1 MTDAHLDPTRKHDYV
16 FLIDVKDGNPNGDP
30 DAGGMPRTDPIT
42 SQGLI
47 TDVALKRKIR
57 NTITLAHQGQPGFE
71 MYVEQGVAL
80 NPQIQRAYIEGGAK
94 EGETATAQQWMIRNF
109 WDVRLFGAVMS
120 VGDQKKH
127 AGKARGPMQLTFSR
141 SIDPVTPLE
150 AGITRVAPNKPEDL
164 AKGKVT
170 EMGNKHYVPYGLY
183 RGHGF
188 YSGALGTKAE
198 VTPKDLAAYWQA
210 LTMMFDHDRASSRG
224 EMAIRGLYVFS
235 HGDAYGRAPAHKLFD
250 LIRIKPL
257 GHSEARSWDDY
268 ADRIS
273 IDEDNVPAGV
283 TLTRLID

>member
-1 MTDAHLDPTRKHDYV
+1 MSAAHLDPTRKHDYV

-42 SQGLI
+42 GQGLI

-57 NTITLAHQGQPGFE
+57 NTITLVHQGQLGFE

-94 EGETATAQQWMIRNF
+94 EGETATAQEWMIRNF
-109 WDVRLFGAVMS
+109 WDVRMFGAVMS

-127 AGKARGPMQLTFSR
+127 AGRARGPMQLTFSR

-170 EMGNKHYVPYGLY
+170 EMGTSTTSPTG
-183 RGHGF
+183 
-188 YSGALGTKAE
+188 ST
-198 VTPKDLAAYWQA
+198 AA
-210 LTMMFDHDRASSRG
+210 TASTLEPSAPRP
-224 EMAIRGLYVFS
+224 ESPRKIS
-235 HGDAYGRAPAHKLFD
+235 PPTGRPW
-250 LIRIKPL
+250 P
-257 GHSEARSWDDY
+257 
-268 ADRIS
+268 
-273 IDEDNVPAGV
+273 
-283 TLTRLID
+283 

>member
-1 MTDAHLDPTRKHDYV
+1 MSAAHLDPTRKHDYV

-30 DAGGMPRTDPIT
+30 DAGGMPRIDPVT
-42 SQGLI
+42 SQGII

-71 MYVEQGVAL
+71 MYVEEGVAL
-80 NPQIQRAYIEGGAK
+80 NPQIQRAYHEGGTT
-94 EGETATAQQWMIRNF
+94 EGDTATARQWMIRNF
-109 WDVRLFGAVMS
+109 YDVRMFGAVMS

-127 AGKARGPMQLTFSR
+127 AGRARGPMQLTFSR

-188 YSGALGTKAE
+188 YSGALGTKAG
-198 VTPKDLAAYWQA
+198 VTPDDLAAYWHA
-210 LTMMFDHDRASSRG
+210 MTMMFDHDRAASRG
-224 EMAIRGLYVFS
+224 EMAIRGLYVFT
-235 HGDAYGRAPAHKLFD
+235 HDDAYGQAPAHKLLD

-268 ADRIS
+268 TDRITT
-273 IDEDNVPAGV
+273 DEDHIPNGV
-283 TLTRLID
+283 TLTRLIH